1 MTPVHPGP
9 GRASALAVE
18 LLALAEGAAR
28 AAGEILLERWRGP
41 ATGVTTKSSHTDP
54 ASDADRAA
62 EVAIVSRI
70 HAARPDDA
78 IVAEEGGA
86 TAGGSGIRW
95 LIDPLDGTVNYLY
108 GVPQW
113 SVSIAALE
121 GNEAVA
127 GVVHDPVR
135 DELFV
140 ASRGGGAWCGV
151 ERLSVSSETDLARVL
166 LMTGFSYVAEERVVQ
181 ARQQAQLVARVRDLR
196 RFGSAALDL
205 AWTAAGRAD
214 AYLET
219 VANPWDWAAGVLLVR
234 EAGGQ
239 VSEVPGVRSGVPG
252 LLASGPG
259 VHEALFALAHAGA

>member
-1 MTPVHPGP
+1 MT
-9 GRASALAVE
+9 
-18 LLALAEGAAR
+18 LAEEAAR
-28 AAGEILLERWRGP
+28 AAGAVLLDRWRTP
-41 ATGVTTKSSHTDP
+41 ATGVMEKSSATDP

-62 EVAIVSRI
+62 EVAIIRCI
-70 HAARPDDA
+70 HEARPHDA
-78 IVAEEGGA
+78 ILAEEGGA
-86 TAGGSGIRW
+86 SHGDSGVRW

-127 GVVHDPVR
+127 GAALDPVR